1 MTPTILALIVLGL
14 VVLDIVLDLQL
25 FGLSIALTFLTSGLL
40 TFAGVEMLYWQWTIL
55 FVILTGFF
63 AWITRFLIKKTDTSD
78 INKY

>member
-14 VVLDIVLDLQL
+14 VVADFILDLQL
-25 FGLSIALTFLTSGLL
+25 FGFSIALTFLVSGLL
-40 TFAGVEMLYWQWTIL
+40 TFAGVEMVYWQWTIL

-63 AWITRFLIKKTDTSD
+63 VWITRFFIKKTDTQD